1 VAVGEADARRN
12 GANAV
17 AVEERDEV
25 LRLEVPAG
33 DGHRHDRFPH
43 AERCEAGD
51 PDPEREAGVVPDDV
65 GVAAGRAD
73 EIVVGEDD
81 PVTRDDLA
89 AAIGEA
95 PGCTPVPWD
104 DPSADDVEAA
114 IVKRSTAVLPPHHVV
129 DQAGQEQRMQAA
141 VLAGI
146 EDEAGDRLIAQ
157 RAEEGQ
163 GLGLR
168 RGGRRD
174 RGPGAVVRPERIR
187 QRERCQ
193 DGQRGRED
201 EGDTALHILKIRG
214 RSVCRSDEMT
224 FMAPRKR
231 PKHLRPKSP
240 ARVRKHRRSR
250 SKGARGHQH
259 PELIG
264 LALVFLGI
272 FLAIPLWLGWD
283 GGYVG
288 DRIDSGL
295 EAFFGDGRVGV
306 PLVLLAL
313 GGLMVARAQLVDVR
327 PFRTGLVVLGLG
339 IMTLLGEAR
348 GGATGEALDLIFGRL
363 LGDTGTAVLGFFLLV
378 TGALLVSGASLGALI
393 RHSAH
398 AAQKTAVAARRSVER
413 VRIPFDD
420 EPITQPDAPPV
431 DGEAAYPDV
440 VSERPA
446 PPPVLVD
453 QLDDFEPERPEPVFD
468 MPSTEHVG
476 YKLPDAG
483 VLRRSHRDKKKGQPE
498 KAIERTAEALLQAL
512 SNFGVEAHLIGQV
525 VGPRVTRYEL
535 QLAPGTKVGKVA
547 SLKDDLAYA
556 LATTELRIL
565 APIPG
570 KQAVG
575 VEVPNLSP
583 NVVTLGDIFAEMPGS
598 SSPLSVWLGKDI
610 SGASVHAD
618 LARMPHILIAG
629 TTGSGK
635 SGCINT
641 MLCSILLRATP
652 DEVRMIL
659 VDPKRVEL
667 GLYESIPHLLTPV
680 VSSPKA
686 AAAVLT
692 NILTEMEHRYERMS
706 LARARNLQELNRV
719 LAERGEQTLPYLLVV
734 IDELADLMMVSPQDV
749 EDAVIRLAQKSRA
762 VGIHLVLATQRPS
775 VDVITGMIK
784 ANVPSRIAFAVS
796 SQTDSRV
803 ILDTSGAESLLG
815 QGDMLF
821 KPLGTSRL
829 QRVQGAYV
837 SEEEIALIVE
847 QCRGQRDQELDE
859 SLLEAPSAREHDGED
874 GDFDPDEDPLLDR
887 AIEIVVQTQTAS
899 VSLIQRRLRVGY
911 TRAGRLIDMLERR
924 GIISGYEGSKPRRV
938 LVGEPEL
945 ERVLSEVAS

>member
-1 VAVGEADARRN
+1 
-12 GANAV
+12 
-17 AVEERDEV
+17 
-25 LRLEVPAG
+25 
-33 DGHRHDRFPH
+33 
-43 AERCEAGD
+43 
-51 PDPEREAGVVPDDV
+51 
-65 GVAAGRAD
+65 
-73 EIVVGEDD
+73 
-81 PVTRDDLA
+81 
-89 AAIGEA
+89 
-95 PGCTPVPWD
+95 
-104 DPSADDVEAA
+104 
-114 IVKRSTAVLPPHHVV
+114 
-129 DQAGQEQRMQAA
+129 
-141 VLAGI
+141 
-146 EDEAGDRLIAQ
+146 
-157 RAEEGQ
+157 
-163 GLGLR
+163 
-168 RGGRRD
+168 
-174 RGPGAVVRPERIR
+174 
-187 QRERCQ
+187 
-193 DGQRGRED
+193 
-201 EGDTALHILKIRG
+201 
-214 RSVCRSDEMT
+214 
-224 FMAPRKR
+224 MAPKKR

-240 ARVRKHRRSR
+240 ARVRKTKRKKGGRS
-250 SKGARGHQH
+250 QH
-259 PELIG
+259 HSELVG
-264 LALVFLGI
+264 LALVFLGV
-272 FLAIPLWLGWD
+272 FFAIPLWLGWD

-288 DRIDSGL
+288 DKIDSTLTGL
-295 EAFFGDGRVGV
+295 LGEGKVAV
-306 PLVLLAL
+306 PLFLLVV
-313 GGLMVARAQLVDVR
+313 GGLMVARAQLIDVR

-339 IMTLLGEAR
+339 IMTLLGEQR
-348 GGATGEALDLIFGRL
+348 GGATGEALALIFGRL
-363 LGDTGTAVLGFFLLV
+363 LGVTGTNVLGFFLVVAGAFLL
-378 TGALLVSGASLGALI
+378 TGASVGAVV
-393 RHSAH
+393 RHSAR

-440 VSERPA
+440 VSETPA
-446 PPPVLVD
+446 PSPVLVD
-453 QLDDFEPERPEPVFD
+453 QLEDLELEPPSRPEPVFD
-468 MPSTEHVG
+468 MPSAEHAG
-476 YKLPDAG
+476 YKLPDPG
-483 VLRRSHRDKKKGQPE
+483 VLRRSRADAKGQPE

-583 NVVTLGDIFAEMPGS
+583 NVVTLGDIFDEMPGS

-610 SGASVHAD
+610 SGASVNAD

-641 MLCSILLRATP
+641 MLCSVLLRATP

-686 AAAVLT
+686 AAAVLA

-706 LARARNLQELNRV
+706 LARARNLPELNRV
-719 LAERGEQTLPYLLVV
+719 LTERGEQPLPYLLVV

-847 QCRGQRDQELDE
+847 ECRGQREQELDE
-859 SLLEAPSAREHDGED
+859 SLLETPSAREHEGED
-874 GDFDPDEDPLLDR
+874 GEFDPDEDPLLDR

-938 LVGEPEL
+938 LVGEAEL
-945 ERVLSEVAS
+945 ERVLADVAS